1 MSSDSE
7 LFIVSNVCPGRSTPC
22 WGWPGPP
29 APSSSR
35 CPAGTRASSPGP
47 ASRGDTCSV
56 TCHVSGGQP
65 WSRFLRIPILT
76 ILTTLLLNP
85 RPMVS
90 KWKDTFYILLSFST
104 KGLLQYYKQNLW
116 SFGGDTV
123 LQIWNKNES
132 REKLNIIKI
141 NNIHR
146 ATKVLSDLVIVCFRL
161 NYFLRIP
168 RKVRYIF
175 IYQQHEDWWPW
186 LWAVWPSEA
195 TPRMSHN

>member
-1 MSSDSE
+1 MKNLHRRKQSNSLHSRKKLRGKRSLAGFTKWNSKYIKWSPYILSSHVDSNVDSRTTFREYWVLIFGLMSSDSE

-56 TCHVSGGQP
+56 TCHVSSGQP

-85 RPMVS
+85 RTMVS
-90 KWKDTFYILLSFST
+90 KWKDTFYILCFIVILH
-104 KGLLQYYKQNLW
+104 
-116 SFGGDTV
+116 
-123 LQIWNKNES
+123 
-132 REKLNIIKI
+132 KI
-141 NNIHR
+141 
-146 ATKVLSDLVIVCFRL
+146 
-161 NYFLRIP
+161 
-168 RKVRYIF
+168 
-175 IYQQHEDWWPW
+175 
-186 LWAVWPSEA
+186 
-195 TPRMSHN
+195 TPTIL